1 LPAMLKADGAD
12 GGRVLGD
19 VSTFGRLR
27 GGGGGHEPCCMN
39 PVGAA
44 VDAGGGGG
52 GGGGGGVGDVSFVVA
67 IVGALT
73 GVGSLFR
80 PGEFTGDSFIKLFF
94 VVTDKKEIGTVT
106 QSVMTFSI
114 TIA

>member
-1 LPAMLKADGAD
+1 MPAMLKAAGAD

-44 VDAGGGGG
+44 VDT
-52 GGGGGGVGDVSFVVA
+52 GGGGGGVGDGSFVVA

-73 GVGSLFR
+73 GVGSLF
-80 PGEFTGDSFIKLFF
+80 PPAECTGDSFIKLF
-94 VVTDKKEIGTVT
+94 
-106 QSVMTFSI
+106 
-114 TIA
+114 